1 MTAEQTAVARLRA
14 IHDQLA
20 LALATAEAADETLLV
35 ALISDAQE
43 ASTRLLADRSWT
55 RLLADRS

>member
-20 LALATAEAADETLLV
+20 LALAPAEAADETLLV

-43 ASTRLLADRSWT
+43 ASTRLLADRS
-55 RLLADRS
+55 

>member
-14 IHDQLA
+14 IHDQPA

-43 ASTRLLADRSWT
+43 ASTRLLADRS
-55 RLLADRS
+55 